1 LQKHSVSSTIKDMFR
16 HFLRGFVLLLAA
28 ITLCGSGI
36 VAIAYADTIE
46 SPNYKFDESTLGP
59 GGIVRS
65 SSANYQSIQS
75 VGDPAVGN
83 SASGGSG
90 HQINAGSLTTR
101 DPSLAFSINNGNP
114 TFGSFS
120 ATDTATTT
128 TTFSVSNYTSY
139 GYIVE
144 IVGEPPTNGGH
155 SIPGMSTTGP
165 STIGAEQFGINLVKN
180 PDFCGS
186 GCDLG
191 ADPDHGQFGEG
202 AAAAN
207 YNTPGQF
214 RFVSGETIASAPK
227 SSGVTTYTIS
237 YIVNVKGLTPG
248 GEYASYQSLIC
259 VATY

>member
-1 LQKHSVSSTIKDMFR
+1 MMR
-16 HFLRGFVLLLAA
+16 RFLRGLILLLAA
-28 ITLCGSGI
+28 VSCSSFI
-36 VAIAYADTIE
+36 VAAAYAETLQ

-59 GGIVRS
+59 GGLVPS

-75 VGDPAVGN
+75 VGDTAVDN

-90 HQINAGSLTTR
+90 HQINAGSLTTAN
-101 DPSLAFSINNGNP
+101 PSLAFSINDGSP
-114 TFGSFS
+114 SFGSFS
-120 ATDTATTT
+120 PTEAATAT

-155 SIPGMSTTGP
+155 TIPAMSTTDT
-165 STIGAEQFGINLVKN
+165 STTGTEQFGINLVKN
-180 PDFCGS
+180 SGFCGL

-202 AAAAN
+202 SAETN
-207 YNTPGQF
+207 YDTPNQF
-214 RFVSGETIASAPK
+214 RFVSGETVASAPK
-227 SSGVTTYTIS
+227 SSGITTYTIS

>member
-1 LQKHSVSSTIKDMFR
+1 MFR
-16 HFLRGFVLLLAA
+16 RFARGFALLLLAA
-28 ITLCGSGI
+28 AVLSGGM
-36 VAIAYADTIE
+36 VAVSYADTIE
-46 SPNYKFDESTLGP
+46 STNYKFDESTLGP

-90 HQINAGSLTTR
+90 HQINAGSVTTA
-101 DPSLAFSINNGNP
+101 DPSLAFSINNGSP

-120 ATDTATTT
+120 PTDTATAT

-155 SIPGMSTTGP
+155 AIPGMSTTGA
-165 STIGAEQFGINLVKN
+165 SNTGVEQFGINLVKN
-180 PDFCGS
+180 TDFCGS

-191 ADPDHGQFGEG
+191 ADPDHGQFGYG
-202 AAAAN
+202 SAATN